1 MAALLARRMLLLSTL
16 TALGTARAA
25 ADEGD
30 GGDAE
35 YQVKAA
41 FVCKFGNYV
50 DWPTQA
56 LGAAGE
62 PFRIGVLASVAV
74 AEEFRRTAAAASV
87 AGRPVEVRRLARGEA
102 PQGLHV
108 VFVSRA
114 MSGHVGE
121 VIAAVQGRPVL
132 TVTELDP
139 GASAGIAG
147 MINFVVV
154 DDKVRFD
161 ILLPPAT
168 QSGLKISVRLLGVAR
183 RVEGK
188 S

>member
-1 MAALLARRMLLLSTL
+1 MVAALLARRVLLLAAL
-16 TALGTARAA
+16 TGACAA
-25 ADEGD
+25 VAGNDEG
-30 GGDAE
+30 GVE

-41 FVCKFGNYV
+41 FICKFGGYV
-50 DWPTQA
+50 DWPPQA
-56 LGAAGE
+56 LGPAGT
-62 PFRIGVLASVAV
+62 PYRVGVLGSGAV
-74 AEEFRRTAAAASV
+74 FEEFRRTAAATSV
-87 AGRPVEVRRLARGEA
+87 GGRSIEVRKLARGEA
-102 PQGLHV
+102 LEGVHV

-114 MSGHVGE
+114 MAVHAAD

-132 TVTELDP
+132 TVTEAEP
-139 GASAGIAG
+139 GGTVG

-161 ILLPPAT
+161 ILLPPIT

-183 RVEGK
+183 RVEGR

>member
-1 MAALLARRMLLLSTL
+1 MAALLSRRTLLLSAL
-16 TALGTARAA
+16 TAMSAARAA
-25 ADEGD
+25 DDEAGD
-30 GGDAE
+30 GDAE

-50 DWPTQA
+50 DWPAQA
-56 LGAAGE
+56 LGVAGE
-62 PFRIGVLASVAV
+62 PFRIGVLASGAV
-74 AEEFRRTAAAASV
+74 AEEFRRMAAATSV
-87 AGRPVEVRRLARGEA
+87 AGRPVEVKRLARGEA

-114 MSGHVGE
+114 MSGQVGE

-139 GASAGIAG
+139 GASNGIAS

-161 ILLPPAT
+161 ILLPPAA

-183 RVEGK
+183 RVK
-188 S
+188 

>member
-1 MAALLARRMLLLSTL
+1 MAAPLLDRRRLLLA
-16 TALGTARAA
+16 ALGTATGAAAA
-25 ADEGD
+25 ADD
-30 GGDAE
+30 GAGVE

-50 DWPTQA
+50 DWPPQA

-62 PFRIGVLASVAV
+62 PFRIGVLASGAV
-74 AEEFRRTAAAASV
+74 LEEFHRTAAATSV
-87 AGRPVEVRRLARGEA
+87 AGRQVEVRKLARGEA
-102 PQGLHV
+102 PTGMHI

-114 MSGHVGE
+114 MSAQAAE
-121 VIAAVQGRPVL
+121 VLAAVQGRPVL
-132 TVTELDP
+132 TITELD
-139 GASAGIAG
+139 AGSTTG

-154 DDKVRFD
+154 EDKVRFD
-161 ILLPPAT
+161 ILLPAIS

-183 RVEGK
+183 RVEGR

>member
-1 MAALLARRMLLLSTL
+1 MRASLARRSLLAALLASPG
-16 TALGTARAA
+16 AGWA
-25 ADEGD
+25 ADDD
-30 GGDAE
+30 GSAE

-41 FVCKFGNYV
+41 FVCKFGTYV
-50 DWPTQA
+50 DWPA
-56 LGAAGE
+56 PVLAAAAE
-62 PFRIGVLASVAV
+62 PFRIGVLASNAV
-74 AEEFRRTAAAASV
+74 AEEFRRVAAAAVSV
-87 AGRPVEVRRLARGEA
+87 AGHPVEVKRLARGEA
-102 PQGLHV
+102 TDGLHV

-114 MSGHVGE
+114 MSAHAGE
-121 VIAAVQGRPVL
+121 VMAALHGRPVL

-139 GASAGIAG
+139 GGTTG

-183 RVEGK
+183 RVEGR